1 MQGRLTG
8 AALRAVENGAGGRCK
23 YPELVAFLI
32 LRLLTHPYHL
42 LRLLDLRGG
51 HF

>member
-8 AALRAVENGAGGRCK
+8 AASRAGENGVGGRCK

-32 LRLLTHPYHL
+32 LGLLTNPYHL
-42 LRLLDLRGG
+42 LRLLDLRGS
-51 HF
+51 HL